1 MSSSTKAR
9 PLLRRVV
16 LAVAASVA
24 VALTPVL
31 ATSAEAHDGQHDLL
45 GGSIKR
51 SEVIER
57 AWTWVRRGIQYSQS
71 GTAADAERH
80 HSYRRDCSGYIS
92 MVWHIRPTGMS
103 APWTGS
109 LGNYSTAK
117 AKSNLK
123 RGDILLDPGNH
134 VVLFHKWANTA
145 HTKFYLFEMANPTS
159 DMNHRV
165 AYLSSYSGYTAR
177 RYNHIVNA

>member
-1 MSSSTKAR
+1 MTSPKK
-9 PLLRRVV
+9 LLQR
-16 LAVAASVA
+16 LAVAAGVSAALFAGITLAPVA
-24 VALTPVL
+24 Q
-31 ATSAEAHDGQHDLL
+31 AHDGAHDTL

-57 AWTWVRRGIQYSQS
+57 AWTWVRRDIQYSQS
-71 GTAADAERH
+71 GTARDAERH
-80 HSYRRDCSGYIS
+80 HTYRRDCSGFVS

-145 HTKFYLFEMANPTS
+145 HTKFWLFEMSNPTS

>member
-1 MSSSTKAR
+1 MSSSTRAR
-9 PLLRRVV
+9 QLLKRFTLAAAAATV
-16 LAVAASVA
+16 LVLV
-24 VALTPVL
+24 PVISTT
-31 ATSAEAHDGQHDLL
+31 AHAHDGHDAI

-71 GTAADAERH
+71 GTAQDAERH
-80 HSYRRDCSGYIS
+80 HTYRRDCSGYIS

-117 AKSNLK
+117 SKANLK
-123 RGDILLDPGNH
+123 RGDILLNAGSH

-145 HTKFYLFEMANPTS
+145 HTRFYLFEMANPTS